1 MAFAQTPRTA
11 RSTSSALVR
20 PASRGGSI
28 RGRTPIGRPPSS
40 RGSGAILDATRRA
53 KMEALR
59 RREDEK
65 GDRRAKLEKLL
76 TTKLTAKYSNRRDPE
91 SANLIATTV
100 SGFMC
105 NATKVTEKSLLKL
118 EEKVKGLVAEGRA
131 GGRARDAT
139 PRTARS
145 GAPPLSARSDR
156 SDALASARRASRA
169 SAAGGGGGAPETGGD
184 SGRVGEEWVMMA
196 MYNKLQYE
204 DKQRVAGA
212 ERHKEQAKMRE
223 VLAVCLSDEQAIVD
237 KEKADMQEY
246 HEQQE
251 KELEWWRVE
260 EENKEAEIKK
270 KLLVEK
276 EIRFA
281 QIAEKKARAA
291 KVEDK
296 QRRDDQADI
305 KRCVGAMQKEA
316 DLAAATK
323 RREKAYLKEV
333 LTENE
338 KTRKGRES
346 LWKEEADEDVRLM
359 KEYARRLDKAD
370 ADRAQGFEDKMR
382 TSAGNEEMTYKLKAA
397 ERKRES
403 DMVLNI
409 AKYTKAR
416 EDREDARQ
424 VMEREKVQKDKDE
437 MKAALDIQ
445 RKHQISIADKEG
457 FEERKYAALY
467 RKDGEDAVRERA
479 VKEVQRHEKMVATRK
494 LFQDQIKAK
503 EAQGITSESLENQGM
518 SQFETLMNKQMLDT
532 IKNTPGMLKRIQAAM
547 KQGGAAPDSPTG
559 SEGPRDTSPF

>member
-169 SAAGGGGGAPETGGD
+169 SAAGGGGAPETGGD

>member
-1 MAFAQTPRTA
+1 
-11 RSTSSALVR
+11 
-20 PASRGGSI
+20 
-28 RGRTPIGRPPSS
+28 
-40 RGSGAILDATRRA
+40 
-53 KMEALR
+53 
-59 RREDEK
+59 
-65 GDRRAKLEKLL
+65 
-76 TTKLTAKYSNRRDPE
+76 
-91 SANLIATTV
+91 
-100 SGFMC
+100 
-105 NATKVTEKSLLKL
+105 
-118 EEKVKGLVAEGRA
+118 
-131 GGRARDAT
+131 
-139 PRTARS
+139 
-145 GAPPLSARSDR
+145 
-156 SDALASARRASRA
+156 
-169 SAAGGGGGAPETGGD
+169 
-184 SGRVGEEWVMMA
+184 
-196 MYNKLQYE
+196 
-204 DKQRVAGA
+204 
-212 ERHKEQAKMRE
+212 MRE

-246 HEQQE
+246 HKQQE

-281 QIAEKKARAA
+281 QITEKKARAA
-291 KVEDK
+291 KLEDK

-305 KRCVGAMQKEA
+305 KRCVDAMQKEA

-333 LTENE
+333 LAENE

-346 LWKEEADEDVRLM
+346 LWKEEADQDVRLM

-445 RKHQISIADKEG
+445 RKHQISIAEKEG

>member
-131 GGRARDAT
+131 GGRARGAT

-169 SAAGGGGGAPETGGD
+169 SAAGGGGAPETGGD